1 MPDEEVR
8 TKRRGPRAGI
18 LLLPAAGLAASAI
31 IYVAMRSRPAQL
43 YGVVT
48 DKDTILPIEG
58 VKVTLNGKVTHTNAY
73 GYYQLANLD
82 TKEYDIIF
90 AKDGYATVYGTV
102 TRWGGDI
109 RVESAPGKGTT
120 FSIRLPAW
128 GGEAGAGGGGSP
140 AGAPGQAS
148 DC

>member
-1 MPDEEVR
+1 MPEGGRIGIRTRHVDGGVQITFSDTGIGMDEETRRRVFEPFFT
-8 TKRRGPRAGI
+8 TKTDVGS
-18 LLLPAAGLAASAI
+18 GLGLS
-31 IYVAMRSRPAQL
+31 
-43 YGVVT
+43 
-48 DKDTILPIEG
+48 
-58 VKVTLNGKVTHTNAY
+58 
-73 GYYQLANLD
+73 
-82 TKEYDIIF
+82 
-90 AKDGYATVYGTV
+90 TVYGTV